1 MAVAELSVDRG
12 WVGVELRHLTALA
25 AIARTNS
32 FVRAARSLGYTQ
44 SAISAQIAALERA
57 VGVQLISRARGS
69 RFVHLTAEGE
79 ILLAHAA
86 VVTSE
91 LERARARLSERIGGE
106 SAAAVRLAAPRSLAP
121 LLPPLLA
128 LLRREAP
135 SVSVLV
141 RELDEER
148 SLTALEHRETHLC
161 LTAVAPLAAARL
173 EGRHVATDPFVLIAP
188 DLPDASTASTDLDL
202 LAWLPLAAPASGDA
216 AKPLDDLF
224 ARARL
229 HPSFVLRTDD
239 AAALNAVA
247 REKVAAAVLPRLL
260 VEPDLLA
267 YALPLDRLLEP
278 REISI
283 AWPAGET
290 LGATTRVV
298 ISAATRVGETRSL
311 RRT

>member
-1 MAVAELSVDRG
+1 MSAVAELPVDRG

-69 RFVHLTAEGE
+69 RFVRLTAEGE

-86 VVTSE
+86 AVANE
-91 LERARARLSERIGGE
+91 LDRARARIAERAGGE
-106 SAAAVRLAAPRSLAP
+106 AAVAGVRLGAPRSLAP

-128 LLRREAP
+128 LLRHEAP
-135 SVSVLV
+135 SARVLV
-141 RELDEER
+141 RELDEDR
-148 SLTALEHRETHLC
+148 AVAALEHEEATLC
-161 LTAVAPLAAARL
+161 LTTAAPLAAARL
-173 EGRHVATDPFVLIAP
+173 DGVHVASDPFVLVAP
-188 DLPDASTASTDLDL
+188 DLVDAASATTDLDS
-202 LAWLPLAAPASGDA
+202 LAWLPLAALATGSA
-216 AKPLDDLF
+216 ARPVDDLF

-229 HPSFVLRTDD
+229 HPSFVLRSDD

-260 VEPDLLA
+260 VDADLLPH
-267 YALPLDRLLEP
+267 ALPLDRLLEP

-283 AWPAGET
+283 AWPAGRDVAPAAR
-290 LGATTRVV
+290 LVV
-298 ISAATRVGETRSL
+298 NAATRVGARRS
-311 RRT
+311 RS

>member
-1 MAVAELSVDRG
+1 MAVAELQVERG

-69 RFVHLTAEGE
+69 RFVRLTTEGE

-86 VVTSE
+86 VVTNE
-91 LERARARLSERIGGE
+91 LERARARLSDKTG
-106 SAAAVRLAAPRSLAP
+106 ADAKTAVRLAAPRSLAP

-135 SVSVLV
+135 AVQVLV

-148 SLTALEHRETHLC
+148 GLAALEHDETHLS
-161 LTAVAPLAAARL
+161 LTTLSPLAAARL
-173 EGRHVATDPFVLIAP
+173 DGIGVASDPFVLVAP
-188 DLPDASTASTDLDL
+188 ELPEAAAATTDLDS
-202 LAWLPLAAPASGDA
+202 LAWLPLAAPATGSA
-216 AKPLDDLF
+216 AKPIDDLF

-229 HPSFVLRTDD
+229 HPSFLLRSDD
-239 AAALNAVA
+239 VSSLNAVA
-247 REKVAAAVLPRLL
+247 REKVAAAIMPRLL
-260 VEPDLLA
+260 VDDDLLA
-267 YALPLDRLLEP
+267 HALPLDRLLEP

-283 AWPAGET
+283 AWPAGRD
-290 LGATTRVV
+290 LSASSRLVV
-298 ISAATRVGETRSL
+298 TAATRVAARRSPH
-311 RRT
+311 

>member
-86 VVTSE
+86 VVTNE
-91 LERARARLSERIGGE
+91 LERARARLTGRVGDSV
-106 SAAAVRLAAPRSLAP
+106 AAVRLAAPRSLTP

-135 SVSVLV
+135 GVQVLV
-141 RELDEER
+141 RELEEDR
-148 SLTALEHRETHLC
+148 GLTSLEHRETHLC
-161 LTAVAPLAAARL
+161 LTTVTPLAAARL
-173 EGRHVATDPFVLIAP
+173 DGRRVAIDPFVLVAP
-188 DLPDASTASTDLDL
+188 DLPDAVAATNDLDS
-202 LAWLPLAAPASGDA
+202 LAWLPLAAPASGGA
-216 AKPLDDLF
+216 ARPIDELF
-224 ARARL
+224 
-229 HPSFVLRTDD
+229 
-239 AAALNAVA
+239 
-247 REKVAAAVLPRLL
+247 
-260 VEPDLLA
+260 
-267 YALPLDRLLEP
+267 
-278 REISI
+278 
-283 AWPAGET
+283 
-290 LGATTRVV
+290 
-298 ISAATRVGETRSL
+298 
-311 RRT
+311 

>member
-1 MAVAELSVDRG
+1 MAVAELTVDRG

-69 RFVHLTAEGE
+69 RFVHLTPEGE

-128 LLRREAP
+128 LLRQEAP
-135 SVSVLV
+135 AISVLV

-148 SLTALEHRETHLC
+148 CLTALT
-161 LTAVAPLAAARL
+161 PLAAARL
-173 EGRHVATDPFVLIAP
+173 EGRRVATDPFVLVAP
-188 DLPDASTASTDLDL
+188 HRPDAATASTDLDL
-202 LAWLPLAAPASGDA
+202 LAWLPLA
-216 AKPLDDLF
+216 
-224 ARARL
+224 
-229 HPSFVLRTDD
+229 
-239 AAALNAVA
+239 
-247 REKVAAAVLPRLL
+247 
-260 VEPDLLA
+260 
-267 YALPLDRLLEP
+267 
-278 REISI
+278 
-283 AWPAGET
+283 
-290 LGATTRVV
+290 
-298 ISAATRVGETRSL
+298 
-311 RRT
+311 

>member
-1 MAVAELSVDRG
+1 M
-12 WVGVELRHLTALA
+12 
-25 AIARTNS
+25 
-32 FVRAARSLGYTQ
+32 
-44 SAISAQIAALERA
+44 
-57 VGVQLISRARGS
+57 
-69 RFVHLTAEGE
+69 
-79 ILLAHAA
+79 
-86 VVTSE
+86 
-91 LERARARLSERIGGE
+91 
-106 SAAAVRLAAPRSLAP
+106 
-121 LLPPLLA
+121 
-128 LLRREAP
+128 
-135 SVSVLV
+135 LV

-161 LTAVAPLAAARL
+161 LTAVTPLAAARL
-173 EGRHVATDPFVLIAP
+173 DGRRVASDPFVLVAP
-188 DLPDASTASTDLDL
+188 DLPDAAAASTDLDL

-247 REKVAAAVLPRLL
+247 RDKVAAAVLPRLL
-260 VEPDLLA
+260 VEPDLLP

-311 RRT
+311 RRS

>member
-1 MAVAELSVDRG
+1 MAVAELAVERG

-32 FVRAARSLGYTQ
+32 FVRAAHSLGYTQ

-69 RFVHLTAEGE
+69 RFVRLTPEGE

-86 VVTSE
+86 AVANE
-91 LERARARLSERIGGE
+91 LERARARIAERAGGE
-106 SAAAVRLAAPRSLAP
+106 TSGAVRLGFPRSLAP

-135 SVSVLV
+135 SACVLV
-141 RELDEER
+141 RELDEDR
-148 SLTALEHRETHLC
+148 AVAALEHDEATLC
-161 LTAVAPLAAARL
+161 LTATAPLAAARL
-173 EGRHVATDPFVLIAP
+173 DGLHVTTDPFVLVAP
-188 DLPDASTASTDLDL
+188 GLPDAAPATADLDS
-202 LAWLPLAAPASGDA
+202 LAWLPLAAPATGSA
-216 AKPLDDLF
+216 ARIVDQLF
-224 ARARL
+224 AGGRL
-229 HPSFVLRTDD
+229 HPSFVLRSDD

-260 VEPDLLA
+260 VEGDLLPH
-267 YALPLDRLLEP
+267 ALPLDRLLEP

-283 AWPAGET
+283 AWRAGRE
-290 LGATTRVV
+290 LGASARLVAG
-298 ISAATRVGETRSL
+298 AATRVGARRS
-311 RRT
+311 RS

>member
-69 RFVHLTAEGE
+69 RFVHLTPEGE

-128 LLRREAP
+128 LLRQEAP
-135 SVSVLV
+135 AISVLV

-148 SLTALEHRETHLC
+148 SLTALEHRETHL
-161 LTAVAPLAAARL
+161 
-173 EGRHVATDPFVLIAP
+173 
-188 DLPDASTASTDLDL
+188 AS
-202 LAWLPLAAPASGDA
+202 
-216 AKPLDDLF
+216 
-224 ARARL
+224 
-229 HPSFVLRTDD
+229 
-239 AAALNAVA
+239 
-247 REKVAAAVLPRLL
+247 PR
-260 VEPDLLA
+260 
-267 YALPLDRLLEP
+267 
-278 REISI
+278 
-283 AWPAGET
+283 
-290 LGATTRVV
+290 
-298 ISAATRVGETRSL
+298 
-311 RRT
+311 

>member
-1 MAVAELSVDRG
+1 MAVAELSIDRG

-86 VVTSE
+86 VVTNE
-91 LERARARLSERIGGE
+91 LERARARLTGRVGDSV
-106 SAAAVRLAAPRSLAP
+106 AAVRLAAPRSLTP

-135 SVSVLV
+135 GVQVLV
-141 RELDEER
+141 RELEEDR
-148 SLTALEHRETHLC
+148 GLTSLEHRETHLC
-161 LTAVAPLAAARL
+161 LTTVTPLAAARL
-173 EGRHVATDPFVLIAP
+173 DGRRVAIDPFVLVAP
-188 DLPDASTASTDLDL
+188 DLPDAVAATNDLDS
-202 LAWLPLAAPASGDA
+202 LAWLPLAAPASGGA
-216 AKPLDDLF
+216 ARPVDELF

-229 HPSFVLRTDD
+229 HPSFVLRSDD

-247 REKVAAAVLPRLL
+247 REKVAAAIMPRLL
-260 VEPDLLA
+260 VDTDLHPHM
-267 YALPLDRLLEP
+267 LPLDRLLEP

-283 AWPAGET
+283 AWPAGEE
-290 LGATTRVV
+290 LGSTARLVLN
-298 ISAATRVGETRSL
+298 AATRVAETRS
-311 RRT
+311 RR

>member
-1 MAVAELSVDRG
+1 MVVAELLVDRG

-69 RFVHLTAEGE
+69 RFVRLTAEGE
-79 ILLAHAA
+79 ILLAHAT

-91 LERARARLSERIGGE
+91 LERARARLSDRAAGE
-106 SAAAVRLAAPRSLAP
+106 TAAAVRLAAPRSLAP
-121 LLPPLLA
+121 LLPPMLA

-135 SVSVLV
+135 SVQVLV
-141 RELDEER
+141 RELEEDR
-148 SLTALEHRETHLC
+148 GVTALDHQATHLC
-161 LTAVAPLAAARL
+161 LTTMTPLAAARL
-173 EGRHVATDPFVLIAP
+173 DGTHVATDPFVLVAP
-188 DLPDASTASTDLDL
+188 DLPDAVPATTDLDS
-202 LAWLPLAAPASGDA
+202 LAWLPLAAPASGSA
-216 AKPLDDLF
+216 AKPVDDLF

-247 REKVAAAVLPRLL
+247 REKVAAAIIPRLL
-260 VEPDLLA
+260 VDHDLVEH
-267 YALPLDRLLEP
+267 ALPLDRLLEP

-283 AWPAGET
+283 AWQANAEIG
-290 LGATTRVV
+290 GAARIVV
-298 ISAATRVGETRSL
+298 NAATRVAAL
-311 RRT
+311 RTPH

>member
-1 MAVAELSVDRG
+1 MAVAELGVERG

-69 RFVHLTAEGE
+69 RFVHLTTEGE

-86 VVTSE
+86 VVANE
-91 LERARARLSERIGGE
+91 LERARARLSERATGDT
-106 SAAAVRLAAPRSLAP
+106 STAVRLAAPRSLAP

-135 SVSVLV
+135 GVQVLV

-148 SLTALEHRETHLC
+148 AATALEHHETHLC
-161 LTAVAPLAAARL
+161 LTTLTPLAAARL
-173 EGRHVATDPFVLIAP
+173 DGTRVATDQFVLVAP
-188 DLPDASTASTDLDL
+188 DLSEAAHATTDLDS
-202 LAWLPLAAPASGDA
+202 LAWLPLAAPATGSA
-216 AKPLDDLF
+216 AKPIDDLF

-229 HPSFVLRTDD
+229 HPSFVLRSDD
-239 AAALNAVA
+239 AAALNSVA
-247 REKVAAAVLPRLL
+247 RDKVAAAIMPRLL
-260 VEPDLLA
+260 VDDDLLA
-267 YALPLDRLLEP
+267 HALPLDRVLEP

-283 AWPAGET
+283 AWPVNDSLASPAR
-290 LGATTRVV
+290 LVV
-298 ISAATRVGETRSL
+298 TAATRVAALLSPR
-311 RRT
+311 